1 MATFPSLEPTSRA
14 WLVGDY
20 PQLVH
25 TGASGGD
32 VRFIQGSDRVSQRLT
47 LGYEYLTESEV
58 QLILDH
64 YETQQGSIIAFDLP
78 SAVWSGYS
86 TPPVSAL
93 EYQWR
98 YASAF
103 EVGISSPLRYN
114 VSIELETVPI

>member
-1 MATFPSLEPTSRA
+1 MADFPSLEPSSRA

-25 TGASGGD
+25 EGISGGQ
-32 VRFIQGSDRVSQRLT
+32 VRFMQGSDRVGQRLT

-58 QLILDH
+58 QQLLDH
-64 YETQQGSIIAFDLP
+64 FEDQQGSIIAFDLP
-78 SAVWSGYS
+78 AIIWDGY
-86 TPPVSAL
+86 TTAPVSSS

-98 YASAF
+98 YVGPF
-103 EVGISSPLRYN
+103 DVGIASPLRYN